1 MLRIPSSFLL
11 YGHLFLL
18 TTQVSGRYMRW
29 GDALKLKDIFLTV
42 IIIILGWQVLRLNE
56 ELFSLGE
63 ITLMTMSGVFSLIL
77 IFIKDIIIKNLIICR
92 N

>member
-1 MLRIPSSFLL
+1 M
-11 YGHLFLL
+11 
-18 TTQVSGRYMRW
+18 
-29 GDALKLKDIFLTV
+29 KLKDIFLTV

-63 ITLMTMSGVFSLIL
+63 ITPMTMSGVFSLIL
-77 IFIKDIIIKNLIICR
+77 IFIKDIIIKNLIIFR